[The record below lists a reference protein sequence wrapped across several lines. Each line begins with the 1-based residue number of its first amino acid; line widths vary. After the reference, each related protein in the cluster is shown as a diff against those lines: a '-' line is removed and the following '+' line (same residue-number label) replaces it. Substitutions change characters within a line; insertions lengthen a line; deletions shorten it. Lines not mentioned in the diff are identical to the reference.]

1 MTEARRAT
9 LGEGLRL
16 LGRAIRDEPHVLGVA
31 IAGSAVFGS
40 MIVVAAEVIG
50 RVTDEVIVP
59 SFADG
64 DYSTGA
70 LVAAAV
76 AIVGVAL
83 VKAAGIVVRRYFA
96 GFDGQLDDVR
106 FEPLELIDEGHR
118 VIAALR
124 LTGRGT
130 TSGIEVEQRAA
141 SVLELRDGKVVRI
154 ESHPDVEAA
163 RRAG

>member
-1 MTEARRAT
+1 MSEDLVVVVPPSMSAEPDTYQ
-9 LGEGLRL
+9 GHEG
-16 LGRAIRDEPHVLGVA
+16 
-31 IAGSAVFGS
+31 
-40 MIVVAAEVIG
+40 
-50 RVTDEVIVP
+50 
-59 SFADG
+59 
-64 DYSTGA
+64 
-70 LVAAAV
+70 
-76 AIVGVAL
+76 
-83 VKAAGIVVRRYFA
+83 VRRYFA

-106 FEPLELIDEGHR
+106 FEPLELIDEGER